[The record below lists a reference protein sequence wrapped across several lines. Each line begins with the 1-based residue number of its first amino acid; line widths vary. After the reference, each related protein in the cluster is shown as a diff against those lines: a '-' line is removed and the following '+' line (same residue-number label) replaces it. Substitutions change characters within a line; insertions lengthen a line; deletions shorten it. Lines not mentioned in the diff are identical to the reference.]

1 MKKKNIYLII
11 VLIILLVSILFF
23 NNKENF
29 DNNKFDLV
37 IPYGPNEDWII
48 QRCIDSCKKYIENV
62 NNIYVISYK
71 DIYLNNCIVVT
82 ENKFPFTK
90 NYISNKTSKE
100 RAGWYLQQLI
110 KLYIP
115 RVISNIT
122 DNFLIVDAD
131 TIFYKKTRYIEN
143 GKLLY
148 DTSEQH
154 HIPYFEHMERLHPEL
169 KKYHTKS
176 GICDQMMFNT
186 DILEEL
192 LEMVESYNK
201 KEFYNVFLDSITD
214 KTGSG
219 ASEYEIY
226 FNYMIYKH
234 KDLIKER
241 ELKKTTKNKY
251 EESNNTYNY
260 ITYHHYQ
267 IEK

>member
-1 MKKKNIYLII
+1 
-11 VLIILLVSILFF
+11 
-23 NNKENF
+23 
-29 DNNKFDLV
+29 
-37 IPYGPNEDWII
+37 
-48 QRCIDSCKKYIENV
+48 
-62 NNIYVISYK
+62 
-71 DIYLNNCIVVT
+71 
-82 ENKFPFTK
+82 
-90 NYISNKTSKE
+90 
-100 RAGWYLQQLI
+100 
-110 KLYIP
+110 
-115 RVISNIT
+115 
-122 DNFLIVDAD
+122 
-131 TIFYKKTRYIEN
+131 
-143 GKLLY
+143 
-148 DTSEQH
+148 
-154 HIPYFEHMERLHPEL
+154 MERLHPEL